1 MTKINI
7 YNDRNES
14 LNQLAEKNIA
24 HKDGLWHRTF
34 ICIVLDKQNKS
45 IILQKKVK
53 NKYSFDRPDYLDISV
68 CGHYEENEKIEDG
81 TREIK
86 EEIGL
91 NVGFNDLINLGIRQN
106 SVILSENYYN
116 REFQYIFAYVL
127 KNSFKN
133 TNFNFEDGEVV
144 ALYNIKLNDGIELL
158 LKKIKQIS
166 VEVLEKKDKKNIYS
180 EKIITLKD
188 FVPDFLKVDNFM
200 LRLFVA
206 GRRVLDNDKELIF
219 W

>member
-14 LNQLAEKNIA
+14 LNQLIEKTIA
-24 HKDGLWHRTF
+24 HKNGLWHRTF

-53 NKYSFDRPDYLDISV
+53 NKYSFDRPDYLDISA
-68 CGHYEENEKIEDG
+68 CGHYDENEKIEDG
-81 TREIK
+81 IREIK

-91 NVGFNDLINLGIRQN
+91 NVEFNDLINLGIRQN
-106 SVILSENYYN
+106 SVILSEDYYN
-116 REFQYIFAYVL
+116 REFQYIFAYIL
-127 KNSFKN
+127 KDSFEN

-144 ALYNIKLNDGIELL
+144 ALYNIKLDNGIDLL
-158 LKKIKQIS
+158 LKKVEQIP
-166 VEVLEKKDKKNIYS
+166 VKILEKSNGKNIYS
-180 EKIITLKD
+180 ENTITLQD
-188 FVPDFLKVDNFM
+188 FVPDFLNMDKFM

-206 GRRVLDNDKELIF
+206 GRRVLNNDKELIF